1 MRSGRIEPSGW
12 GEVIVVVGL
21 AFEARIAAGP
31 GMRVIC
37 GGDGRDLTARIARAI
52 AQGCQ
57 GLVSFGVAG
66 GIAPELKPGDCVVAS
81 AVLSG
86 KSLLPTDPQWSQ
98 RLLQIIP
105 NPVHGTVLGVPAT
118 VADPADKRDLYLR
131 TGAVAVD
138 MESHVVA
145 KVAAEHQLP
154 MAAIRVITDP
164 ARRALPKCAAT
175 ATRAD
180 GTIDVG
186 AVFRSLL
193 RQPSELVTLFQSA
206 LDTRAAYA
214 TLRRGRELLG
224 PGLGLPEFQGDEL
237 VAEPARPIGRWR
249 AALARG
255 FGAYLPT
262 EGAFQNA
269 E

>member
-1 MRSGRIEPSGW
+1 LGW

-37 GGDGRDLTARIARAI
+37 GGDGRDLPATIARAI

-66 GIAPELKPGDCVVAS
+66 GIAPALKPGDCIVAS

-86 KSLLPTDPQWSQ
+86 QNLLPTDPQWSR
-98 RLLQIIP
+98 RLLQVIP
-105 NPVHGTVLGVPAT
+105 KPVHGMVLGVPAT
-118 VADPADKRDLYLR
+118 VADPADKRALHLR

-138 MESHVVA
+138 MESHIVA
-145 KVAAEHQLP
+145 KAAAEHRLP

-164 ARRALPKCAAT
+164 AERALPKSALT
-175 ATRAD
+175 ATRPD

-186 AVFRSLL
+186 GVLRSLL
-193 RQPSELVTLFQSA
+193 RQPREIGALFQSA
-206 LDTRAAYA
+206 LDTRVAYA
-214 TLRRGRELLG
+214 SLRRGRELLG
-224 PGLGLPEFQGDEL
+224 PGLGLPEFQGDEI
-237 VAEPARPIGRWR
+237 VAEQAGPIGRWR
-249 AALARG
+249 NALARG
-255 FGAYLPT
+255 FGASLPAA
-262 EGAFQNA
+262 GAFQNA

>member
-1 MRSGRIEPSGW
+1 
-12 GEVIVVVGL
+12 VIVVVGL

-37 GGDGRDLTARIARAI
+37 AGDGRDLTARIARAI

-66 GIAPELKPGDCVVAS
+66 GLAPELKPGDCIVAS

-86 KSLLPTDPQWSQ
+86 QSLLPTDPQWSQ

-105 NPVHGTVLGVPAT
+105 NPVHGMLLGVPAT
-118 VADPADKRDLYLR
+118 VADPADKCALHLR
-131 TGAVAVD
+131 TGAMAVD

-145 KVAAEHQLP
+145 KAAAEHQLP

-164 ARRALPKCAAT
+164 AQRALPRSALAAT
-175 ATRAD
+175 RSD

-193 RQPSELVTLFQSA
+193 RQPRDAAALFQSA
-206 LDTRAAYA
+206 IDTRAAYA
-214 TLRRGRELLG
+214 SLRRGRELLG
-224 PGLGLPEFQGDEL
+224 PGLGLPEFQGGETVDEQTGM
-237 VAEPARPIGRWR
+237 IGRWR
-249 AALARG
+249 HAVARG
-255 FGAYLPT
+255 FGTYWPNP
-262 EGAFQNA
+262 GAFQNA